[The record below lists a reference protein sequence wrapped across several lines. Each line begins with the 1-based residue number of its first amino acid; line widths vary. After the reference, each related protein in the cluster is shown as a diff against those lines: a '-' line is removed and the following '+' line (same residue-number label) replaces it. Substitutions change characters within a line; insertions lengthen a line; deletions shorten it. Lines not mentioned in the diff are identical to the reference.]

1 MPRYSIIVPVYNV
14 EEYLPACLDSVL
26 RQKDVEDYEL
36 ILIDDGSGDGSG
48 QICDAYALK
57 DERIRVHHIQ
67 NHGVSFARNTGLDLA
82 RGEYIL
88 FLDSD
93 DLWEPELLLTLE
105 QMAQS
110 EPDVMIFGN
119 SRMTPQGQIICDTV
133 DLVIPVGESGAEV
146 LQELFA
152 LGAVPKTYSCCYAM
166 KRSLLQKNGI
176 CFREDLKVSE
186 DFELIMRLLAVAEKV
201 VGTDAMLY
209 CYRIRQTSATAGITE
224 KKLMD
229 NLTTKAMYFQKYP
242 VRALANIY
250 ATNALLVAELKKED
264 CVQARAFLKE
274 NRKIW
279 DHVSQPPLKLGRILV
294 KCFGDYGGTK
304 IYRLIRSAAHLLRK
318 KNESDLM

>member
-1 MPRYSIIVPVYNV
+1 MIKYSIIVPVYNV
-14 EEYLPACLDSVL
+14 EDYLSACLESAV
-26 RQKDVEDYEL
+26 RQKKVTNYEV
-36 ILIDDGSGDGSG
+36 ILVDDGSSDRSG
-48 QICDAYALK
+48 EICDRFAA
-57 DERIRVHHIQ
+57 DNNRIRVIHIK

-88 FLDSD
+88 FMDSD

-119 SRMTPQGQIICDTV
+119 SRMTHRGQIICDTV
-133 DLVIPVGESGAEV
+133 DPVIPAGESGAEV

-152 LGAVPKTYSCCYAM
+152 LGAVPKTYSWCYAM

-176 CFREDLKVSE
+176 RFREDLKVSE
-186 DFELIMRLLAVAEKV
+186 DFEMIMRLLPVAKKV

-209 CYRIRQTSATAGITE
+209 CYRSRQTSATAGITE

-242 VRALANIY
+242 VSALANIY

-279 DHVSQPPLKLGRILV
+279 DYVSQPPLKLGRVLV